1 MTASLHRL
9 GAGREAGLYYTN
21 DRVREARPSARD
33 EYYLAEGG
41 GIWWSTGQSVVRHGA
56 RIEAASFRDLC
67 AGIDPGSG
75 RPLVRGAG
83 EGHWAGLD
91 CTMTTAKS
99 VSVLWAAGDAEQ
111 RAAIE
116 AAQDAAVERALR
128 FVAEEGL
135 VVVRTGAGGR
145 DKHLP
150 SDLIVARFAHFTTRE
165 GDPNL
170 HQHCILLNVAG
181 APAGARSGRYG
192 SLSHLTTDPERAF
205 AWQRAIGAAFRA
217 ALADELRTRFGFQF
231 RPAGQGQ
238 WEIAGIPQTVLA
250 AFSKRSAQIE
260 ARVGPDATPAQREI
274 AVLATRQGKGEV
286 PTGPELEARW
296 RREIANLDVDVWAAA
311 RDARRTVEPKQA
323 PVCERD
329 PPAPVGDRDAG
340 RDLPFDS
347 PEVVGGGPIAT
358 AASALL
364 RHESVITRKDLLQR
378 GLEEAGLRG
387 IGVAAVEA
395 ELAALEQDGTLIGLA
410 QDPLARGATAAW
422 STPGIAACEA
432 ALLRSA
438 NRLDERDWLNPEAVE
453 LALTE
458 APHLSAEQV
467 EAVRHAA
474 NRDGVGLIEAG
485 AGTGK
490 TTAAQA
496 IVRSA
501 HLSGIQVIGLAP
513 SWQAAD
519 ELSASARI
527 SAQAIARWRFD
538 RAHGQGAPV
547 DDRSLILVDEAGMV
561 GTRDMEAILSAA
573 QATGAK
579 VMLVGDRRQ
588 LASVAGASALRAVAE
603 VVERSAAM
611 EAVRRQAV
619 DWQRAASVLMARGD
633 SESALRAYAVREQVE
648 LVSGLEAARARAVE
662 VWTEQRAAYGDDVLI
677 VTRRNRDAAALNRM
691 AREVLRAEGR
701 LGPDLATL
709 PTIDRE
715 GKAAA
720 LPLAVGDRLRFGET
734 LPHLSIRNGNRATV
748 TAIKLVETGAAIVRL
763 RLDDGREIEE
773 QWKRL
778 AREPLFSRR
787 PGPPRITHAV
797 AGTAYAAQGR
807 TASAATLAIFSST
820 DAREIYVGL
829 TRHRYA
835 VRIVVERERLDA
847 LCRQRQADPRDLP
860 TATAILE
867 RLYKEA
873 RQYNEKANVADYAED
888 RVAFAETG
896 RLRGSPNQDRLG
908 VERALRGAHRLRAAL
923 TQLYPQ
929 RIIVPIRR
937 IIADRDH
944 WKLQGERAG
953 LATLAIRMRAILHRP
968 LQVRRIEQEIGRDR

>member
-9 GAGREAGLYYTN
+9 GAGRKAGLYYTN
-21 DRVREARPSARD
+21 DSVREARPANRD

-41 GIWWSTGQSVVRHGA
+41 GTWWTTGQSVVRHGA
-56 RIEAASFRDLC
+56 QIDAASFRDLC
-67 AGIDPGSG
+67 AGVDPRTG

-150 SDLIVARFAHFTTRE
+150 SDLIVARFPHFTTRE

-170 HQHCILLNVAG
+170 HQHCILMNIAG
-181 APAGARSGRYG
+181 APAEARSGRYS
-192 SLSHLTTDPERAF
+192 SLRHLTTDPERAF
-205 AWQRAIGAAFRA
+205 HWQRTIGAAFRA
-217 ALADELRTRFGFQF
+217 ALSDELRTRFRFQF

-238 WEIAGIPQTVLA
+238 WEIAGIPETVLE

-274 AVLATRQGKGEV
+274 AALATRQGKNEV

-296 RREIANLDVDVWAAA
+296 RREIADLHVDVWAAA
-311 RDARRTVEPKQA
+311 LDASRAVEPERAQTFERGPSA
-323 PVCERD
+323 SIRDREAEQDLAFDPSEIVGNGPV
-329 PPAPVGDRDAG
+329 AM
-340 RDLPFDS
+340 
-347 PEVVGGGPIAT
+347 

-378 GLEEAGLRG
+378 SLEEAGIRG
-387 IGVAAVEA
+387 IGVAAVNA
-395 ELAALEQDGTLIGLA
+395 ELATLEMDGALLELA
-410 QDPLARGATAAW
+410 QDPLAQGKTAAW
-422 STPGIAACEA
+422 STASIAACEA
-432 ALLRSA
+432 ALLRAA
-438 NRLDERDWLNPEAVE
+438 NRLDERNWLTREAVE
-453 LALTE
+453 LALAE
-458 APHLSAEQV
+458 ASHLSSEQA
-467 EAVRHAA
+467 EAVCHAA

-496 IVRSA
+496 IARSA
-501 HLSGIQVIGLAP
+501 YLSSIQVIGLAP

-519 ELSASARI
+519 ELSASAGI
-527 SAQAIARWRFD
+527 PAQAIARWRHN
-538 RAHGQGAPV
+538 RVHGRNSAL
-547 DDRSLILVDEAGMV
+547 DERSLILVDEAGMV

-573 QATGAK
+573 RAAGAK
-579 VMLVGDRRQ
+579 VLLVGDRRQ

-611 EAVRRQAV
+611 EAVRRQTIS
-619 DWQRAASVLMARGD
+619 WQRAASVLMAQGD
-633 SESALRAYAVREQVE
+633 SEAGLRAYAVREQVE
-648 LVSGLEAARARAVE
+648 LVYGLEAARARVVE

-677 VTRRNRDAAALNRM
+677 VTRRNRDANALNRM

-701 LGPDLATL
+701 LGPDVTALE
-709 PTIDRE
+709 TIDRE
-715 GKAAA
+715 GKTVA
-720 LPLAVGDRLRFGET
+720 LPLAVGDKIRFGET
-734 LPHLSIRNGNRATV
+734 LPHLSIRNGNHATV
-748 TAIKLVETGAAIVRL
+748 TEVILVGDATPIVRL
-763 RLDDGREIEE
+763 RLEDGREIVEP
-773 QWKRL
+773 WKRL
-778 AREPLFSRR
+778 TREPLFNRKPR
-787 PGPPRITHAV
+787 PPRITHSI

-807 TASAATLAIFSST
+807 TTSATTLALFSST
-820 DAREIYVGL
+820 DAREVYVGL
-829 TRHRYA
+829 TRHRHA
-835 VRIVVERERLDA
+835 ARIVVERERLDA
-847 LCRQRQADPRDLP
+847 LCRQHQTDRRNPP
-860 TATAILE
+860 TPTTILE

-873 RQYNEKANVADYAED
+873 RQYSEKANVADYAED

-896 RLRGSPNQDRLG
+896 RLRSSPNQDRLG
-908 VERALRGAHRLRAAL
+908 VERALRGAHRLRNAL
-923 TQLYPQ
+923 TQLHPQ
-929 RIIVPIRR
+929 RLIVPIRR
-937 IIADRDH
+937 LVADRDH
-944 WKLQGERAG
+944 WKFHTERTA
-953 LATLAIRMRAILHRP
+953 LATLPMRIRNILQRP
-968 LQVRRIEQEIGRDR
+968 MHVRRVEQEINYDR